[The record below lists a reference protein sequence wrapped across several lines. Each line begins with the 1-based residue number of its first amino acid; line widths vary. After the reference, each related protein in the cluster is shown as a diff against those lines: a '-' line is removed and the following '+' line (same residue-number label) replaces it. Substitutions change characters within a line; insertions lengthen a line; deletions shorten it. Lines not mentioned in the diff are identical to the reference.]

1 MLLLPIPM
9 SYEHILN
16 ILKQLNIITNY
27 TLVVIGDGR
36 NDRWI
41 CTQLYKTNNYKCRK
55 SDRVYIILSATYI
68 F

>member
-1 MLLLPIPM
+1 MYLLILIVLLLPIPM

-36 NDRWI
+36 NDR
-41 CTQLYKTNNYKCRK
+41 
-55 SDRVYIILSATYI
+55 
-68 F
+68 